1 MDLIFCENA
10 LFIKEMKLLVVAD
23 LHIGYEQSLES
34 SGYFI
39 PKSQYGKIKENLLKL
54 IEKFKP
60 EKLLINGDVKHE
72 FGSSLNQEWNETLD
86 LLDTLQGKVEI
97 IVVRGNHDNYL
108 IPILKKRNIKFVNC
122 LRLGNYFFEHGH
134 VEYEIPRNAESVII
148 AHEHPAI
155 VIKERIGKYKF
166 KCFLKG
172 KYLDKTLI
180 VLPAFSPIMP
190 GTEINQVS
198 QSELLSP
205 ILRKVELE
213 NFEVLIYEGKL
224 YRFRFGDL
232 V

>member
-1 MDLIFCENA
+1 MELIFYENA
-10 LFIKEMKLLVVAD
+10 LFIKKLKLLAIAD

-39 PKSQYGKIKENLLKL
+39 PKSQYSKIKNNLIKL
-54 IEKFKP
+54 IKKFNP

-86 LLDTLQGKVEI
+86 LLDTLQEKVEI
-97 IVVRGNHDNYL
+97 IIVRGNHDNYL
-108 IPILKKRNIKFVNC
+108 IPILKKRKIKFVNN
-122 LRLGNYFFEHGH
+122 LLIKNYFFEHGH
-134 VEYEIPRNAESVII
+134 IEYEIPNKANTIII

-155 VIKERIGKYKF
+155 IIPQELGKYKF

-172 KYLDKTLI
+172 SYLNKTLI

-198 QSELLSP
+198 RGELLSP
-205 ILRKVELE
+205 ILRKTELE
-213 NFEVLIYEGKL
+213 NFEILIYEEKL
-224 YRFRFGDL
+224 YRFKMKDL
-232 V
+232 L